1 MPNLDLKNKQFKVD
15 DESVSKYFG
24 GNSQVSYEYMNKIK
38 SELDNKND
46 KTKSDHEA
54 LKWIDR
60 NLNKEIET
68 VDRPKR
74 IIMQTDGQGG
84 KKGGNAYK
92 DTHDKDRDNANP
104 TKVRMPKVH
113 KGSMQRQIMTN
124 KVQYES
130 ISSEIE
136 EIRYLIE
143 YMDNNKKN
151 NLL

>member
-1 MPNLDLKNKQFKVD
+1 MPNLDLKNKNFKID
-15 DESVSKYFG
+15 DDVVKKYFN
-24 GNSQVSYEYMNKIK
+24 GNNSASYEYMTKIK
-38 SELDNKND
+38 SELDNKQ
-46 KTKSDHEA
+46 KKSKDDVSA

-92 DTHDKDRDNANP
+92 DTHSKDKDNADP
-104 TKVRMPKVH
+104 TRVRTPKVH

-130 ISSEIE
+130 IDNEIDS
-136 EIRYLIE
+136 IKYLIE
-143 YMDNNKKN
+143 YMNNNKNK
-151 NLL
+151 LI